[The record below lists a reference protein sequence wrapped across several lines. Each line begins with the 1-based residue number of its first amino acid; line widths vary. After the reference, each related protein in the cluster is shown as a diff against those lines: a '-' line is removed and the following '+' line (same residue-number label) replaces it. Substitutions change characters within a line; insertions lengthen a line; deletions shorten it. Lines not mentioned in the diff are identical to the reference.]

1 MWKETYIYTYMNR
14 DPYIHMEETYV
25 YMPVYWGIV
34 GLSRVVLEKYK
45 KRHEYVKRDVCI
57 YMKRDLYKYI

>member
-1 MWKETYIYTYMNR
+1 
-14 DPYIHMEETYV
+14 MEETYV